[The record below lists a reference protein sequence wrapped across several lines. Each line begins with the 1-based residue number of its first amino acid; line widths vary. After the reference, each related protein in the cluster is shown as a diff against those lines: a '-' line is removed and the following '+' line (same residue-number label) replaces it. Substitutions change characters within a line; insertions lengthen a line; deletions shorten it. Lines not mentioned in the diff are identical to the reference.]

1 MTVTSVVRD
10 PRVGLSALVAL
21 TACIAVAACADPP
34 PRRFTASD
42 DAAVRAVLTAQQTA
56 WNRGDLVG
64 YMDGYARTPEL
75 VFTSGSQIRR
85 GWDETHAKYQARYGT
100 DPSTMGQLAF
110 EILGVQTLGAD
121 GAVVLGRWHLR
132 GTPAAGGGVFSVALA
147 RTASGWKIV
156 HDHTSSD
163 PPPAPWG

>member
-1 MTVTSVVRD
+1 MTASIVRD
-10 PRVGLSALVAL
+10 RWSRPRR
-21 TACIAVAACADPP
+21 VAAGLLVLAALAGCAAPA
-34 PRRFTASD
+34 RRFTAAD

-56 WNRGDLVG
+56 WNRGDLAG
-64 YMDGYARTPEL
+64 YMEGYARTPEL

-85 GWDETHAKYQARYGT
+85 GWDETFAKYQARYGS

-121 GAVVLGRWHLR
+121 GAVVLGRWHLT
-132 GTPAAGGGVFSVALA
+132 GTPAAGGGVFSVAAA
-147 RTASGWKIV
+147 RTAAGWKIV

-163 PPPAPWG
+163 PPPAP